1 MSALEAARDHF
12 LGSSLAFAATAGSRD
27 PAWLQSLRAEAAARF
42 AEQGLPSTKLE
53 EWRYTN
59 LTPLAKLRFEPPG
72 SAPAPVTRGDVEALC
87 FPVFACSVFVFVDG
101 RFRPELSSPRALSGS
116 LRVESLAEL
125 RASAPERLAGQL
137 GRLADPKRHP
147 FVALGTACLDD
158 GACLFVPRATDVVQP
173 IHVVQIASGAAPDRV
188 CHSRLLLVAE
198 AGSHVTVIQDFVS
211 LAGARGFSNAVA
223 EVTIEQGA
231 AVDLVLLQ
239 RENAESFHVSNL
251 EVRIGRDARFAAHT
265 LTLGGGF
272 VRNDLNAVLEDEGA
286 SLRLDGLT
294 VAGGNQLVD
303 NHTVVDHAMP
313 HGESRQRYKGV
324 LGGHARG
331 VFRGRVVVRP
341 GAQKTNAEQS
351 SANILLSEG
360 AEIDAKPQLEIWAD
374 DVKCSHGASIG
385 RLDENALF
393 YLRSRG
399 IAQAAA
405 RDLLV
410 QGFASEVLASL
421 PSPALA
427 EGLTELL
434 RDQMRGAGAGE
445 AAHEV

>member
-1 MSALEAARDHF
+1 MSDLDAARDHYAERA
-12 LGSSLAFAATAGSRD
+12 GAFAASAGLHD
-27 PAWLQSLRAEAAARF
+27 PEWLRGLRAQATAHF

-59 LTPLAKLRFEPPG
+59 VMPLARVPFELPG
-72 SAPAPVTRGDVEALC
+72 SEPAPITRAAVESLC

-125 RASAPERLAGQL
+125 RARAPGRLAGRL
-137 GRLADPKRHP
+137 GRIADTKRQP
-147 FVALGTACLDD
+147 FVALGSAFLDD
-158 GACLFVPRATDVVQP
+158 GACLFVPRGTRVEQP
-173 IHVVQIASGAAPDRV
+173 VHVVQLASGAAPDRV
-188 CHSRLLLVAE
+188 CHPRLLIVAE
-198 AGSHVTVIQDFVS
+198 PGSHVTLIQDFVS
-211 LAGARGFSNAVA
+211 LSEARGFTNAVA
-223 EVTIEQGA
+223 EVTLEPGA

-239 RENAESFHVSNL
+239 RENADSFHVSNL
-251 EVRIGRDARFAAHT
+251 EVRIARDARFAAHT

-294 VAGGNQLVD
+294 VAGGKQLVD
-303 NHTVVDHAMP
+303 NHTVVDHALP
-313 HGESRQRYKGV
+313 HGESRQRYKSV
-324 LGGHARG
+324 LGGEARG
-331 VFRGRVVVRP
+331 IFRGRVIVRP
-341 GAQKTNAEQS
+341 DAQKTVASQS

-385 RLDENALF
+385 RLDEDALF

-399 IAQAAA
+399 IAVARA

-434 RDQMRGAGAGE
+434 REQMRGAGAGE
-445 AAHEV
+445 GAP

>member
-1 MSALEAARDHF
+1 M
-12 LGSSLAFAATAGSRD
+12 
-27 PAWLQSLRAEAAARF
+27 
-42 AEQGLPSTKLE
+42 
-53 EWRYTN
+53 
-59 LTPLAKLRFEPPG
+59 RFELPG
-72 SAPAPVTRGDVEALC
+72 PEPAPVTRDAVESLS

-125 RASAPERLAGQL
+125 RRARARAARGPAGPPRRSRSAIPSWRWAPPASTTAPASSSRAG
-137 GRLADPKRHP
+137 
-147 FVALGTACLDD
+147 
-158 GACLFVPRATDVVQP
+158 RASTQP
-173 IHVVQIASGAAPDRV
+173 IHVVQLASGAAPDRV
-188 CHSRLLLVAE
+188 CHPRLLLVAE
-198 AGSHVTVIQDFVS
+198 PGSHVTLIQDFVS
-211 LAGARGFSNAVA
+211 LSEARGFTNAVA
-223 EVTIEQGA
+223 EVTVEQGA

-251 EVRIGRDARFAAHT
+251 EVRLARDARFAAHT

-303 NHTVVDHAMP
+303 NHTVVDHALP
-313 HGESRQRYKGV
+313 HGESRQRYKSV
-324 LGGHARG
+324 LGGRARG
-331 VFRGRVVVRP
+331 VFRGRVIVRP
-341 GAQKTNAEQS
+341 DAQKTNAEQS

-374 DVKCSHGASIG
+374 DVKCSHGATIG

-399 IAQAAA
+399 IGEAAA

-427 EGLTELL
+427 EGLAELL
-434 RDQMRGAGAGE
+434 REQMRGAGAGE
-445 AAHEV
+445 AAP

>member
-12 LGSSLAFAATAGSRD
+12 AASARAFAAEAGLRD
-27 PAWLQSLRAEAAARF
+27 PDWLRSLRAEAAASF
-42 AEQGLPSTKLE
+42 EGQGLPSTRLE

-59 LTPLAKLRFEPPG
+59 LMPLAKARFELPG
-72 SAPAPVTRGDVEALC
+72 PEPAGVAREAVEAIS

-125 RASAPERLAGQL
+125 RAGAPGRLAGRL
-137 GRLADPKRHP
+137 GRLAEPKRHP

-158 GACLFVPRATDVVQP
+158 GACLFVPRGARAAQP
-173 IHVVQIASGAAPDRV
+173 IHVVQIASGAAEDRV
-188 CHSRLLLVAE
+188 CHPRLLLVAE
-198 AGSHVTVIQDFVS
+198 PESQVTVIQDFVS
-211 LAGARGFSNAVA
+211 LSGARGLCNAVA
-223 EVTIEQGA
+223 EISVGQGA

-239 RENAESFHVSNL
+239 RENAESFHLSNL

-286 SLRLDGLT
+286 CLRLDGLT
-294 VAGGNQLVD
+294 VAGGSSLVD
-303 NHTVVDHAMP
+303 NHTVVDHAVP
-313 HGESRQRYKGV
+313 HGESRQRYKSV
-324 LGGHARG
+324 LGGRARG

-341 GAQKTNAEQS
+341 DAQKTNASQS

-399 IAQAAA
+399 IGEAAA

-410 QGFASEVLASL
+410 QGFAAELLASL

-434 RDQMRGAGAGE
+434 REQMRSAGAGE
-445 AAHEV
+445 PA

>member
-1 MSALEAARDHF
+1 VSVLDAARDHF
-12 LGSSLAFAATAGSRD
+12 VERAGAFAAVADRHD
-27 PAWLQSLRAEAAARF
+27 PEWLRRLRAEAAARF
-42 AEQGLPSTKLE
+42 AEQGLPSTRLE

-59 LTPLAKLRFEPPG
+59 LTPLAELRFELPG
-72 SAPAPVTRGDVEALC
+72 PEPAQVTRDAVESLS

-125 RASAPERLAGQL
+125 RSKAPERLAAHL
-137 GRLADPKRHP
+137 GRHADAKRHP
-147 FVALGTACLDD
+147 FVALSTACLDD
-158 GACLFVPRATDVVQP
+158 GACLFVPRGTSVAQP
-173 IHVVQIASGAAPDRV
+173 VHVVQLASGAAPDRV
-188 CHSRLLLVAE
+188 CHPRLLLVAE
-198 AGSHVTVIQDFVS
+198 PGSHVTLIQDFVS
-211 LAGARGFSNAVA
+211 LSGARGFTNAVA
-223 EVTIEQGA
+223 EVTVEQGA

-251 EVRIGRDARFAAHT
+251 EVRLARDARFAAHT

-272 VRNDLNAVLEDEGA
+272 VRNDLNGVLEDEGA
-286 SLRLDGLT
+286 SLRLEGLT
-294 VAGGNQLVD
+294 VAGGKQLVD
-303 NHTVVDHAMP
+303 NHTVVDHALP
-313 HGESRQRYKGV
+313 HGESRQRYKSV
-324 LGGHARG
+324 LGGRARG
-331 VFRGRVVVRP
+331 IFRGRVIVRP
-341 GAQKTNAEQS
+341 DAQKTHAEQS

-374 DVKCSHGASIG
+374 DVKCSHGATIG

-399 IAQAAA
+399 IGEATA

-427 EGLTELL
+427 DGLAELL
-434 RDQMRGAGAGE
+434 REQMRGAGAGE
-445 AAHEV
+445 AAP

>member
-1 MSALEAARDHF
+1 VSELDVARDHYAARA
-12 LGSSLAFAATAGSRD
+12 GAFAASAGRGD
-27 PAWLQSLRAEAAARF
+27 PEWLRGLRARAAADF
-42 AEQGLPSTKLE
+42 AERGLPSTKLE

-59 LTPLAKLRFEPPG
+59 VLPLARVPFELPG
-72 SAPAPVTRGDVEALC
+72 SEPAPVTRTAVEALS

-125 RASAPERLAGQL
+125 RAHAPERLAGQL
-137 GRLADPKRHP
+137 GRVTDTKRQP
-147 FVALGTACLDD
+147 FVALSSAFLDD
-158 GACLFVPRATDVVQP
+158 GACLFVPRGTRVEQP
-173 IHVVQIASGAAPDRV
+173 VHVVQLASGVAPDRV
-188 CHSRLLLVAE
+188 CHPRLLVVAE
-198 AGSHVTVIQDFVS
+198 PGSHVTLIQDFVS
-211 LAGARGFSNAVA
+211 LSPARGFTNAVA
-223 EVTIEQGA
+223 EITLGRGA
-231 AVDLVLLQ
+231 AVELVLLQ

-251 EVRIGRDARFAAHT
+251 EARIARDARFAAHT

-272 VRNDLNAVLEDEGA
+272 VRNDLNAVLENEGA

-294 VAGGNQLVD
+294 VAGGRQLVD
-303 NHTVVDHAMP
+303 NHTVVDHALP
-313 HGESRQRYKGV
+313 HGESRQRYKSV
-324 LGGHARG
+324 LGGEARG
-331 VFRGRVVVRP
+331 IFRGRVIVRP
-341 GAQKTNAEQS
+341 DAQKTVASQS

-374 DVKCSHGASIG
+374 DVKCSHGATIG
-385 RLDENALF
+385 RLDEDALF

-399 IAQAAA
+399 IAEARA

-427 EGLTELL
+427 EGLAELL
-434 RDQMRGAGAGE
+434 REQMRDAGAGE
-445 AAHEV
+445 AAP

>member
-12 LGSSLAFAATAGSRD
+12 VASARAFAAAADPRD
-27 PAWLQSLRAEAAARF
+27 PAWLRSLRAEAAASF
-42 AEQGLPSTKLE
+42 AEQGLPTTRLE

-59 LTPLAKLRFEPPG
+59 LTPLAKTRFELPG
-72 SAPAPVTRGDVEALC
+72 AEPAAVDREAVEAVC

-101 RFRPELSSPRALSGS
+101 RFRPELSSPRALSGN

-125 RASAPERLAGQL
+125 RTRAPARLAGQL

-158 GACLFVPRATDVVQP
+158 GACLFVPRATRVEQP

-188 CHSRLLLVAE
+188 CHPRLLLVAE
-198 AGSHVTVIQDFVS
+198 PGSQVTVIQDFVS

-223 EVTIEQGA
+223 EVSVGQGA

-251 EVRIGRDARFAAHT
+251 EVRIARDARFAAHT

-272 VRNDLNAVLEDEGA
+272 VRNDLNAVLEEEGA

-294 VAGGNQLVD
+294 VAGGSSLVD
-303 NHTVVDHAMP
+303 NHTVVDHALP
-313 HGESRQRYKGV
+313 HGESRQRYKCV
-324 LGGHARG
+324 LGGRARG

-341 GAQKTNAEQS
+341 DAQKTNASQS

-374 DVKCSHGASIG
+374 DVKCSHGATIG

-399 IAQAAA
+399 IGEAAA

-410 QGFASEVLASL
+410 QGFAAELLASL

-434 RDQMRGAGAGE
+434 REQMRRAGAGE
-445 AAHEV
+445 AA

>member
-1 MSALEAARDHF
+1 MSALEAARDHYVECAR
-12 LGSSLAFAATAGSRD
+12 AFAAAAGSRD
-27 PAWLQSLRAEAAARF
+27 PAWLRSLRAEAAARF

-59 LTPLAKLRFEPPG
+59 LTPLAKLRFELPGDPP
-72 SAPAPVTRGDVEALC
+72 AAVTRDAVEAIS

-101 RFRPELSSPRALSGS
+101 RFRPELSSPRALSGN

-125 RASAPERLAGQL
+125 RANAPERLAGHL

-158 GACLFVPRATDVVQP
+158 GACLFVPRATRVTQP
-173 IHVVQIASGAAPDRV
+173 IHVVQLASGAAPDRV
-188 CHSRLLLVAE
+188 CHSRLLLIAE
-198 AGSHVTVIQDFVS
+198 PGSHVTLIQDFVS
-211 LAGARGFSNAVA
+211 LSGARGFSNAVA
-223 EVTIEQGA
+223 EVEVGDGA

-239 RENAESFHVSNL
+239 RENLESFHVSNL
-251 EVRIGRDARFAAHT
+251 EVRLGRDARFAAHT

-272 VRNDLNAVLEDEGA
+272 VRNDLNAVLGEEGA

-294 VAGGNQLVD
+294 VAGGSQLVD
-303 NHTVVDHAMP
+303 NHTVVDHALP

-324 LGGHARG
+324 LGGRARG
-331 VFRGRVVVRP
+331 VFRGRVLVRP
-341 GAQKTNAEQS
+341 GAQKTDAQQS

-374 DVKCSHGASIG
+374 DVKCSHGATIG
-385 RLDENALF
+385 RLDEDALF

-399 IAQAAA
+399 IGEAAA

-410 QGFASEVLASL
+410 QGFAAEVLASL

-427 EGLTELL
+427 EGLAELL
-434 RDQMRGAGAGE
+434 RKQMRGAGAGE
-445 AAHEV
+445 AA

>member
-1 MSALEAARDHF
+1 MSALDAARDHYIERA
-12 LGSSLAFAATAGSRD
+12 GGFAASAGRQD
-27 PAWLQSLRAEAAARF
+27 PEWLRGLRADAAARF
-42 AEQGLPSTKLE
+42 VEQGLPSRRLE

-59 LTPLAKLRFEPPG
+59 VTPLASVGFELAG
-72 SAPAPVTRGDVEALC
+72 SESAQVTREAVEAIS

-125 RASAPERLAGQL
+125 RARAPERLAGRL
-137 GRLADPKRHP
+137 GHLADVKSHP
-147 FVALGTACLDD
+147 FVALATAFLDD
-158 GACLFVPRATDVVQP
+158 GACLVIPRGTRVEQP
-173 IHVVQIASGAAPDRV
+173 VHVVQLASGAAPDQI
-188 CHSRLLLVAE
+188 CHPRLLVIAE
-198 AGSHVTVIQDFVS
+198 PDSHVTLIQDFVS
-211 LAGARGFSNAVA
+211 LSGARGFTNAVA
-223 EVTIEQGA
+223 ELTVEQGA
-231 AVDLVLLQ
+231 ALDFVLLQ
-239 RENAESFHVSNL
+239 RENAQSFHVSDL
-251 EVRIGRDARFAAHT
+251 EVRIARDARFSAHT

-272 VRNDLNAVLEDEGA
+272 VRNDLNAVLEAEGA
-286 SLRLDGLT
+286 SVRLEGLT
-294 VAGGNQLVD
+294 VAGGTQLVD
-303 NHTVVDHAMP
+303 NHTVVDHALP
-313 HGESRQRYKGV
+313 HGESRQRYKSV
-324 LGGHARG
+324 LGGKARG
-331 VFRGRVVVRP
+331 IFRGRVIVRP
-341 GAQKTNAEQS
+341 DAQKTSAQQA

-374 DVKCSHGASIG
+374 DVKCSHGATIG

-399 IAQAAA
+399 IDEARA

-434 RDQMRGAGAGE
+434 REQMRSAGAGE
-445 AAHEV
+445 AAA

>member
-12 LGSSLAFAATAGSRD
+12 AERCLSFAAAAGSRD
-27 PAWLQSLRAEAAARF
+27 PSWLRSLRAEAAARF

-59 LTPLAKLRFEPPG
+59 VAPLAKVRFELPG
-72 SAPAPVTRGDVEALC
+72 SAPAPVTRGVVEEISS
-87 FPVFACSVFVFVDG
+87 PVFACSAFVFVDG
-101 RFRPELSSPRALSGS
+101 RFRPELSSPRAVSGS

-125 RASAPERLAGQL
+125 RASAPGRLAGHL

-147 FVALGTACLDD
+147 FAALGTACLDD
-158 GACLFVPRATDVVQP
+158 GACLFVPRATSATQP
-173 IHVVQIASGAAPDRV
+173 IHVVQIASGAEPDRV
-188 CHSRLLLVAE
+188 CHPRLLLVAE
-198 AGSHVTVIQDFVS
+198 PGSHVTLIQDFVS
-211 LAGARGFSNAVA
+211 LSEARGFSNAVA
-223 EVTIEQGA
+223 EVTVGPGA

-251 EVRIGRDARFAAHT
+251 EVRIGREARFAAHT

-272 VRNDLNAVLEDEGA
+272 VRNDLNAVIEDEGA
-286 SLRLDGLT
+286 SLRLEGLT
-294 VAGGNQLVD
+294 VAGGSSLVD
-303 NHTVVDHAMP
+303 NHTVVDHALP
-313 HGESRQRYKGV
+313 HGESRQRYKNV
-324 LGGHARG
+324 LGGRARG

-341 GAQKTNAEQS
+341 DAQKTRAEQS
-351 SANILLSEG
+351 NANILLGEG
-360 AEIDAKPQLEIWAD
+360 AEIDTKPQLEIWAD
-374 DVKCSHGASIG
+374 DVKCSHGATIG
-385 RLDENALF
+385 RLDEGALF

-399 IAQAAA
+399 IGEAAA

-410 QGFASEVLASL
+410 QAFSAEVLASL

-434 RDQMRGAGAGE
+434 REQMRGAGAGE
-445 AAHEV
+445 VAP